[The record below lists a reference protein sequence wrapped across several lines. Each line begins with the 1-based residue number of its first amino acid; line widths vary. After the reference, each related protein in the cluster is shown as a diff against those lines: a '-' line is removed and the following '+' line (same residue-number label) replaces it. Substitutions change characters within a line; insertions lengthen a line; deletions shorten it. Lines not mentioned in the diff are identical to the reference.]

1 MATSS
6 SIAGCNS
13 FIIDAIR
20 SKLHHDVLSVLRAT
34 NANVND
40 QDMWFCLL
48 CPTCKNTPIAA
59 TVACSYKP
67 GTCLELSC
75 PQDHESW
82 FMCVCCP
89 VRLGRRRPQVYFS
102 TRKHSDKLA
111 MVNEEATVLGAVTLE
126 SREQQQ
132 PERMVAVETMD
143 IPQSEHLATLYNFFQ
158 RHRCLL

>member
-6 SIAGCNS
+6 SIAGCSINS

-34 NANVND
+34 HANVND

-48 CPTCKNTPIAA
+48 CPTCKTTPIAA

-89 VRLGRRRPQVYFS
+89 VRLGRRRVQGHFS
-102 TRKHSDKLA
+102 TRKHSEILRNWQWWMD
-111 MVNEEATVLGAVTLE
+111 EEATVL
-126 SREQQQ
+126 
-132 PERMVAVETMD
+132 
-143 IPQSEHLATLYNFFQ
+143 
-158 RHRCLL
+158 